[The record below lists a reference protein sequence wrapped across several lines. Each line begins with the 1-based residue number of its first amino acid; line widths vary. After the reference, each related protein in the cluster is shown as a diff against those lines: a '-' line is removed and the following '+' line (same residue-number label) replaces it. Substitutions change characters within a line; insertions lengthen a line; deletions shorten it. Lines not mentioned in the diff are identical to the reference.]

1 MKNIVPVVLCVM
13 ALSFLT
19 LQAQT
24 SLDKKLKDV
33 KGKVE
38 KITIKTDSGEYVFD
52 GDDAAKLAKRLKAKK
67 EIKKCF
73 ITSDDDTIVVNMP
86 DFKGC
91 CPKFDKFFNDSTFKH
106 FDMHIDAD
114 SIMKSL
120 PKHFHKFFDG
130 NSVTI
135 ITDEDGKETV
145 ETFTGADADKKI
157 EEIKK
162 SDDGKGDTKKSVK
175 KTVIIKKK
183 DSKEP
188 TTDTK

>member
-1 MKNIVPVVLCVM
+1 MKNIVPVVLCVLV
-13 ALSFLT
+13 LSFIT
-19 LQAQT
+19 LHAQT

-73 ITSDDDTIVVNMP
+73 ITSDDDTIIVNMP
-86 DFKGC
+86 NFHGCIPDFG
-91 CPKFDKFFNDSTFKH
+91 KFFDDSTFKH

-120 PKHFHKFFDG
+120 PKHLHKFLEG
-130 NSVTI
+130 NTVTI

-145 ETFTGADADKKI
+145 ETFTGDDADKKI

-162 SDDGKGDTKKSVK
+162 NDNDNCDKKKCVK
-175 KTVIIKKK
+175 KTVIINKK
-183 DSKEP
+183 DSKET